1 MATPRA
7 QSTSSGDVLHRRFSD
22 SIKGDGMKH
31 SLVCAL
37 GLAIKSRAKVFND
50 AAASNSW
57 VTAANLPLQGID
69 HIAAQGKH
77 FQWVLVEYGPY
88 KRAAKVPLI
97 E

>member
-1 MATPRA
+1 MDTSHA
-7 QSTSSGDVLHRRFSD
+7 QSTSSCGVLHRRFSD
-22 SIKGDGMKH
+22 SIEGEGMKH

-57 VTAANLPLQGID
+57 VTAANLPFQGIG

-77 FQWVLVEYGPY
+77 LQWVPVEYGPY